1 MDSKAG
7 RLGPVARWSWASYQP
22 NSHKQQVRITARECL
37 SPGNIAGF
45 VLTSPAARPPSFSL
59 TALSLSFSFF
69 SLYRR
74 EHRVLETIVDVTAW
88 HFLCKEDKYVGAGGW
103 REATLKATETVG

>member
-7 RLGPVARWSWASYQP
+7 RLGPVARWNWASYQP
-22 NSHKQQVRITARECL
+22 NSHKQQVRITAPECL
-37 SPGNIAGF
+37 SPGNVAGF
-45 VLTSPAARPPSFSL
+45 VLTSPAAARLLSHSS
-59 TALSLSFSFF
+59 LSLSFSFF